1 MPVPK
6 QLQLPLL
13 GDAVRGVF
21 TPELAK
27 YFESEPVSPAMW
39 SIDYLEVGRSR

>member
-27 YFESEPVSPAMW
+27 YFRVTDVREPV
-39 SIDYLEVGRSR
+39 DLLKR